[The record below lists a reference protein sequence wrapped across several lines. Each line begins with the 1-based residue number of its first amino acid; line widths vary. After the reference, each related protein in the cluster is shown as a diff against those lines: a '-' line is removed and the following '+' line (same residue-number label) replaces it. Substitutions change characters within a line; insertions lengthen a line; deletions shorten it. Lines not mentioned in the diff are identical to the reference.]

1 MLAGAVMR
9 PGSGVR
15 GRVPLTVQEY
25 SRRAF
30 SCGKNSS
37 ARASRPLGALWYL
50 LKGMV
55 KEGYYFGIPPLL
67 LGVIFFFL
75 NWAALAAVLVLFGL
89 FCFSFFRDPER
100 VIPLEPGAIVSPAD
114 GRVVVI
120 TDEAHDGIPGKRI
133 SIFLA
138 VWNVHVN
145 RTPASGTIT
154 RLDYQ
159 PGKFLAAMRAD
170 ASAQNEQ
177 NIFTLAT
184 EHGEIVFK
192 QIAGFVARRVVAWKK
207 VGDVVARGER
217 VGLVRFGSRAD
228 VWLPASANVVVKLGD
243 HVAGGSS
250 VLAFLPV
257 KSTGTSSGK
266 EGSSQAIGSNGAA
279 DDGTKHRAA
288 NLADANLISAGR
300 PKP

>member
-1 MLAGAVMR
+1 
-9 PGSGVR
+9 
-15 GRVPLTVQEY
+15 
-25 SRRAF
+25 
-30 SCGKNSS
+30 
-37 ARASRPLGALWYL
+37 
-50 LKGMV
+50 MV

-75 NWAALAAVLVLFGL
+75 HWVAVATVLALFGL
-89 FCFSFFRDPER
+89 FCFSFFRNPER
-100 VIPLEPGAIVSPAD
+100 AIPADPGAVVSPAD

-120 TDEAHDGIPGKRI
+120 ADEAHAGVRGKRI

-170 ASAQNEQ
+170 ASTQNEQ

-184 EHGEIVFK
+184 EHDEIVFK
-192 QIAGFVARRVVAWKK
+192 QIAGYVARRVVAWKK
-207 VGDVVARGER
+207 AGDVVARGER
-217 VGLVRFGSRAD
+217 IGLVRFGSRAD
-228 VWLPASANVVVKLGD
+228 VWLPASANVVVKVGD

-250 VLAFLPV
+250 ILAFLPV
-257 KSTGTSSGK
+257 KSVGLSS
-266 EGSSQAIGSNGAA
+266 SPAA
-279 DDGTKHRAA
+279 SVSH
-288 NLADANLISAGR
+288 ANLISAGQ

>member
-1 MLAGAVMR
+1 
-9 PGSGVR
+9 
-15 GRVPLTVQEY
+15 
-25 SRRAF
+25 
-30 SCGKNSS
+30 
-37 ARASRPLGALWYL
+37 
-50 LKGMV
+50 MV

-67 LGVIFFFL
+67 LGVICFFL
-75 NWAALAAVLVLFGL
+75 HWVAVATVLVLLGL
-89 FCFSFFRDPER
+89 FCLSFFRDPDR
-100 VIPLEPGAIVSPAD
+100 IIPADPGAIVSPAD

-120 TDEAHDGIPGKRI
+120 TDEAYAGVTGKRI

-145 RTPASGTIT
+145 RTPSAGTIT
-154 RLDYQ
+154 RLDYK
-159 PGKFLAAMRAD
+159 PGKFLGAMRAD

-207 VGDVVARGER
+207 IGDVVTRGER
-217 VGLVRFGSRAD
+217 IGLVRFGSRAD

-250 VLAFLPV
+250 ILAFLPV
-257 KSTGTSSGK
+257 KSVGPSWAQDASGQDASSRSGTPLS
-266 EGSSQAIGSNGAA
+266 
-279 DDGTKHRAA
+279 AA
-288 NLADANLISAGR
+288 NFADANLISAGR
-300 PKP
+300 SKP